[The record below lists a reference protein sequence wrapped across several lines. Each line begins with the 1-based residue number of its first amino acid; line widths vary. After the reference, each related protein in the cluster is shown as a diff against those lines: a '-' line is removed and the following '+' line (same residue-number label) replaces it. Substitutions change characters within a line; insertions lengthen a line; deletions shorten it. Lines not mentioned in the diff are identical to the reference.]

1 MNQIY
6 MYFIRQKNLFKK
18 NLRRAIMRYVNLSNL
33 LALRLLAPKVEKR
46 FPSYQTLVDAKLLLP
61 REVSNSLNKDTKFM
75 LLFYYLMNQILIS
88 GNFISFCLR
97 LND

>member
-61 REVSNSLNKDTKFM
+61 REVSHCLDKYTKFS
-75 LLFYYLMNQILIS
+75 LLLYPMNKFFIFV
-88 GNFISFCLR
+88 NFNFLVQG
-97 LND
+97 